1 MKGYWTKGFAST
13 FDPVGAINLGLQW
26 KERKKAQKKIDDAVE
41 QLKLNSTALAAK
53 FDSDR
58 ADGSITQQEYSD
70 AVVWALPLG
79 DEIMGRVEKLYS
91 GFRQLTQEQIDNEL
105 GEIDAFY
112 NLSENLNFSN
122 LEEMKSFRS
131 NLTQEKAK
139 TKWDLIIKSIESRK
153 AQPTTEVFTTA
164 EAVKAKYPNAG
175 YEYSA
180 TAKGYVPTFQKPE
193 APKTGLDIMG
203 ETGKKLDYAYDTG
216 NASHFNQM
224 AKSLGVDTTFE
235 TYKKGYE
242 EPEIPKVT
250 PEGEITAG
258 EKRTFD
264 MASSIMFGSS
274 DFVTGIS
281 KPGIISSMISSKLNM
296 GQSLTDEEQTE
307 IRNNYNAIKGTLPS
321 EVISIVESQL
331 QRYGIS
337 LVEPTPEVTPEIT
350 PTTTPEPEPK
360 KWWEFWKGET
370 PKMQPIWGLEE
381 KKLEA
386 PEIPKSVTITKKKVT
401 MKNYSTMSEEK
412 LYKLAMAGDKEA
424 YEEAKRRGLIK

>member
-224 AKSLGVDTTFE
+224 AKSLGVATTFE
-235 TYKKGYE
+235 TYKKGHKE
-242 EPEIPKVT
+242 EPIPT
-250 PEGEITAG
+250 PKTIPVPTSIENIREDISNADTLETARRIYNNGVQQYGEEAFTKAVGITDIDKFWADG
-258 EKRTFD
+258 QIPYLNNIKTAIGNILDEK
-264 MASSIMFGSS
+264 GWL
-274 DFVTGIS
+274 
-281 KPGIISSMISSKLNM
+281 K
-296 GQSLTDEEQTE
+296 
-307 IRNNYNAIKGTLPS
+307 KGTLTS
-321 EVISIVESQL
+321 AEVGL
-331 QRYGIS
+331 D
-337 LVEPTPEVTPEIT
+337 
-350 PTTTPEPEPK
+350 
-360 KWWEFWKGET
+360 FKGEQSVEEIYEMLRKEYKKYRDMLEKMGIDISQF
-370 PKMQPIWGLEE
+370 PKLKPLEE
-381 KKLEA
+381 IEKVGLGEGFWGFGKQRGQY
-386 PEIPKSVTITKKKVT
+386 KSI
-401 MKNYSTMSEEK
+401 Y
-412 LYKLAMAGDKEA
+412 
-424 YEEAKRRGLIK
+424 